1 MQVLVSYDVQ
11 TTTKEGRR
19 RLRRVARVCE
29 DFGQRVQYS
38 VFECTVG
45 ETELTTLRAKLCD
58 EIHPVEDSL
67 RLYRLVGNF
76 DDVVES
82 YGKDRRIDFEGPL
95 IA

>member
-19 RLRRVARVCE
+19 RLRRVARVCQ

-45 ETELTTLRAKLCD
+45 ETELAALRAKLLD
-58 EIHPVEDSL
+58 EINPAVDSL
-67 RLYRLVGNF
+67 RLYRLVGKF